1 MCAIRQYSTTHYPL
15 CLYKY
20 KIYNGIVSKKQVKT
34 ISPSLNEGQ
43 QKAVSSIEHSTLVLA
58 GAGTG
63 KTKVIVERINYIRSV
78 EKDSR
83 NILAITFTNKAAREM
98 KERIKDDRSIYFIGT
113 FHGLGVRILKK
124 YGRLIDVNNNFSI
137 ADRSD
142 SKRIIKEA
150 IETLGMDKRKSPDFE
165 RCISQLKR
173 SGDTPDNFYYYN
185 ELILKEED
193 IRMVWEIYETLLQE
207 RDLLD
212 FNDLVIKATNLLKMN
227 KDIKRYYN
235 DSFSHILIDEFQD
248 IDEMQ
253 YNLITLLKGDDTIL
267 CGVGDIDQT
276 IFEWRG
282 ADISFALDFEKN
294 WKDTKLIPLEENY
307 RSTKN
312 IVSVANQV
320 IEKNQLRKERVLK
333 TENKKGDLIHLI
345 GAMDEKQEAEI
356 IADKIKSLLSQ
367 GVLPEDIAILHRL
380 NFQNRLFEEK
390 MIKEKIP
397 YRILGTRF
405 FERLEIKDLVSYMR
419 YIFLNRTN
427 FDLSRIINVPTR
439 GIGKMTLEKV
449 MKSSPL
455 TGAQQKKVDLF
466 HNIVEKVE
474 EYGKSHSL
482 KEVLEYLIKEIK
494 YEEYLKQ
501 TFINHQDRVRNV
513 SELVFFSQDF
523 SNGNIKDTIQDFLE
537 SAALGGDQD
546 ELDIKKKGVSIMT
559 IHSAKGLEFP
569 YVFVTGMEEGLFPYS
584 RDMDNMREMEEERRL
599 FYVAIT
605 RAKEK
610 LFLSFAYNRYVYGK
624 NVENIPSSFLE
635 DISDELIEFDVAT
648 PTNDIIDI

>member
-1 MCAIRQYSTTHYPL
+1 M
-15 CLYKY
+15 
-20 KIYNGIVSKKQVKT
+20 SKKQVKT
-34 ISPSLNEGQ
+34 INPSLNEGQ
-43 QKAVSSIEHSTLVLA
+43 KKAVSSIGHSTLVLA

-63 KTKVIVERINYIRSV
+63 KTKVIVERINYIRSL

-173 SGDTPDNFYYYN
+173 SGDTPNDFYYYN

-227 KDIKRYYN
+227 KDIKKYYN
-235 DSFSHILIDEFQD
+235 DYFSHILIDEFQD

-253 YNLITLLKGDDTIL
+253 YNLVTLLKGDDTIL

-294 WKDTKLIPLEENY
+294 WENTKLIPLEENY

-356 IADKIKSLLSQ
+356 IVDRIKSLLHK

-419 YIFLNRTN
+419 YIFSNRTN

-449 MKSSPL
+449 MKGSPL
-455 TGAQQKKVDLF
+455 TAAQQKKVDLF
-466 HNIVEKVE
+466 HSVVEKVE

-482 KEVLEYLIKEIK
+482 KEVLEYIIKEIK

-584 RDMDNMREMEEERRL
+584 RDKDSMREMEEERRL